1 MRPHAP
7 GFQGRNRPWQ
17 HIAEGLAGAGCQS
30 PRALRV
36 LCFENGRFWLVINE
50 KGNMV
55 TARQEPRLV
64 LISLICEGDA
74 LTLSAAYTKDLLLP
88 VQTPPTNAVVKC
100 R

>member
-1 MRPHAP
+1 MTGAP
-7 GFQGRNRPWQ
+7 AVTGCLSQWATHLLGFE
-17 HIAEGLAGAGCQS
+17 H
-30 PRALRV
+30 
-36 LCFENGRFWLVINE
+36 GRFWHVVNE

-64 LISLICEGDA
+64 LISVTCEGDA

-88 VQTPPTNAVVKC
+88 IKTPATNAVYKC

>member
-1 MRPHAP
+1 M
-7 GFQGRNRPWQ
+7 GRNQRWQ
-17 HIAEGLAGAGCQS
+17 CLAEAPVETGCLSWQSMHI
-30 PRALRV
+30 

-64 LISLICEGDA
+64 LISMTCEGDT

-88 VQTPPTNAVVKC
+88 VKTPATNAVLKC